1 MKYILFLLFGNFI
14 ASISQVMLKK
24 AADRSWPSPIRE
36 YLNPLV
42 IGAYMLF
49 GLSTVMNILGYRQ
62 VDLGLA
68 AVLEATAYIYVT
80 FFGIVLFHER
90 LNRKKILALVLIL
103 AGIMLSALS

>member
-14 ASISQVMLKK
+14 ASVSQVMLKK

>member
-14 ASISQVMLKK
+14 ASVSQVMLKK

-36 YLNPLV
+36 YLNPRV

>member
-14 ASISQVMLKK
+14 ASVSQVMLKK
-24 AADRSWPSPIRE
+24 AADRSWPSPVRE

-90 LNRKKILALVLIL
+90 LNRKKILALLLIL
-103 AGIMLSALS
+103 AGIVLSALS

>member
-14 ASISQVMLKK
+14 ASVSQVMLKK

-42 IGAYMLF
+42 IGAYVLF
-49 GLSTVMNILGYRQ
+49 GLSSVMNILGYRQ

-103 AGIMLSALS
+103 AGIVLSALS

>member
-14 ASISQVMLKK
+14 ASVSQVMLKK

-103 AGIMLSALS
+103 AGIVLSALS